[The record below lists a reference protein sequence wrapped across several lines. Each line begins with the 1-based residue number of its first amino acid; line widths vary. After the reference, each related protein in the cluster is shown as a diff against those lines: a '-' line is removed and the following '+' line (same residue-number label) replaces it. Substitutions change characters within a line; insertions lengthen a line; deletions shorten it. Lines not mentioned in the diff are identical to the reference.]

1 MIRDIPLFP
10 EQASTLA
17 SDVDS
22 LFLFSLAVSA
32 FFSLLIA
39 VFIFIF
45 FVRYRRKH
53 AGEVGARIHGSMTL
67 EIIWS
72 VIPLVIALVLFG
84 WGAKVYIHAN
94 TPPADAI
101 EYWATAKQW
110 MWKFQHPEGQREIN
124 SLHVPVGE
132 RIRLT
137 MTSEDVIHSF
147 FVPAFRVKQD
157 VLPGRYTSVWFEAT
171 KTGTFHLFCAEY
183 CGAEHSHMIGSVTV
197 MPRDAYEAWIS
208 GLGPPASPEDLGK
221 ALFEQ
226 YICDTCHEDGGRSA
240 TGRGPMLAGIYG
252 QQAIL
257 TDGRTITVDD
267 DYLRSSILRPNEHVV
282 QGYLRIMPT
291 YQGQIGEEGVLQ
303 LISYIKSLGGE
314 SNAAGADGTG
324 PAGEDRRPNPQ

>member
-1 MIRDIPLFP
+1 MKLDIPLFP

-17 SDVDS
+17 SEVDA
-22 LFLFSLAVSA
+22 LYFFSLAISA

-45 FVRYRRKH
+45 FVQFRRKH
-53 AGEVGARIHGSMTL
+53 AGEVGARIHGSMVL

-72 VIPLVIALVLFG
+72 IIPFIITMVLFG
-84 WGAKVYIHAN
+84 WGAVVYVHA
-94 TPPADAI
+94 TTVPEDAV

-124 SLHVPVGE
+124 TLHVPVGE

-157 VLPGRYTSVWFEAT
+157 VLPGRYTTVWFEAT
-171 KTGTFHLFCAEY
+171 KPGTYHLFCAEY
-183 CGAEHSHMIGSVTV
+183 CGAEHSRMIGSVV
-197 MPRDAYEAWIS
+197 AMPRDEYETWIS
-208 GLGPPASPEDLGK
+208 GLGAAASPEELGK

-226 YICDTCHEDGGRSA
+226 YICDTCHEDGGRAAS
-240 TGRGPMLAGIYG
+240 GRGPALTGIYG
-252 QQAIL
+252 QEATL
-257 TDGRTITVDD
+257 DDGRTIVRDD
-267 DYLRSSILRPNEHVV
+267 DYLRTSILRPNEHVL

-314 SNAAGADGTG
+314 TDATGSGQADEAIGDGTSD
-324 PAGEDRRPNPQ
+324 E